1 MQAKHNVLK
10 TQRFQSRP
18 PGKKATP
25 QENFPGTFLRIQ

>member
-10 TQRFQSRP
+10 TQRVQSRAP
-18 PGKKATP
+18 RKKAMP